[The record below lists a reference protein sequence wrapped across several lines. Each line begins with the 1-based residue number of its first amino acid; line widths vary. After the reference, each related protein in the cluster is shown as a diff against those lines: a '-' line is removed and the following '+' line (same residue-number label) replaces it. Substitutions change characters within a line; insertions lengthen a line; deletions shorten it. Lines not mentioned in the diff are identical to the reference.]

1 MTQVAPKMGSVA
13 SAELG
18 INGGRPVRMKKISTT
33 DEISCAISMVVST
46 G

>member
-1 MTQVAPKMGSVA
+1 MTQVAPKMRVVVCTQLA
-13 SAELG
+13 